1 MLTAEQHN
9 FSAPSTNTPAVINEG
24 ERHRFLLRAAGQMR
38 ARGKSAE
45 EIEIE
50 LLQLNAK
57 CCSPPSPTDE
67 VKKIAA
73 DIGAKP
79 IRDVTED
86 GLALTLV
93 DTYQNQLRYTAT
105 WRKWHRW
112 NGARWAE
119 DRTVKIYDLARSVCR
134 DAAEGNINLKKVLKA
149 GHTVASVVNLAST
162 DQRIVMVPE
171 IWDQDKWLLNTPG
184 GLVDLHTGEL
194 KTHDPTAL
202 ITKITEVGPTGECPI
217 WRKQLDLVTAGDR
230 ALQEYLQ
237 RWAGYSLTGS
247 INEEALAFF
256 YGTGRNGKDTFVTT
270 LQLILGDYACLAPI
284 KTFTV
289 SKNDQHPTDLAGLR
303 SARLVVASETS
314 GGSRWDEERI
324 KLLTGGGKVSARF
337 MRADFFDYMPEYKL
351 WIMGNHKPSLR
362 HVDVAIRRRLQL
374 VPFTVQITP
383 VDKNFKASLRP
394 EWPGILQWAIQ
405 GCLEWQRRGLDPPAA
420 VIEATEEY
428 FADQDTLGRWLS
440 EKCNLDPNAET
451 LSTNAY
457 ADWKTWTEQ
466 VKEYTGSQRNFSQKL
481 TEKRFKKKKDG
492 SGKMVFIGFE
502 LKT

>member
-1 MLTAEQHN
+1 
-9 FSAPSTNTPAVINEG
+9 
-24 ERHRFLLRAAGQMR
+24 
-38 ARGKSAE
+38 
-45 EIEIE
+45 
-50 LLQLNAK
+50 
-57 CCSPPSPTDE
+57 
-67 VKKIAA
+67 
-73 DIGAKP
+73 
-79 IRDVTED
+79 
-86 GLALTLV
+86 
-93 DTYQNQLRYTAT
+93 
-105 WRKWHRW
+105 
-112 NGARWAE
+112 
-119 DRTVKIYDLARSVCR
+119 
-134 DAAEGNINLKKVLKA
+134 
-149 GHTVASVVNLAST
+149 
-162 DQRIVMVPE
+162 MVPE
-171 IWDQDKWLLNTPG
+171 SWDQDKWLLNTPG

-194 KTHDPTAL
+194 KTHDPTTL
-202 ITKITEVGPTGECPI
+202 ITKITEVGPAGDCPI
-217 WRKQLDLVTAGDR
+217 WRRQLDLVTAGDR

-270 LQLILGDYACLAPI
+270 LQLVLGDYARLASI

-362 HVDVAIRRRLQL
+362 HVDVAMRRRLQL

-383 VDKNFKASLRP
+383 VDKNFKATLRP

-405 GCLEWQRRGLDPPAA
+405 GCLEWQHRGLDPPAA

-451 LSTNAY
+451 LSTDAY
-457 ADWKTWTEQ
+457 ADWKIWTEQ
-466 VKEYTGSQRNFSQKL
+466 VNEYTGSQRNFSQKL
-481 TEKRFKKKKDG
+481 TEKGFKKKKDG

-502 LKT
+502 LNT